1 MAYFIT
7 QRDVDDL
14 LHFAALSAATHLKIP
29 NIEWESTSTLV
40 AAISSKDQNLATA
53 LSEFMSAYIE
63 WFKFHEALEAKGKA
77 GNLDVVENEGLMK
90 VIDARDTKRQA
101 FIAALKVNA

>member
-7 QRDVDDL
+7 QKDVDDL

-40 AAISSKDQNLATA
+40 AAISSKDQNLATT
-53 LSEFMSAYIE
+53 LSEFMAAYIA
-63 WFKFHEALEAKGKA
+63 WFKFHEELEANGKA
-77 GNLDVVENEGLMK
+77 GNLDVLENEGLMK
-90 VIDARDTKRQA
+90 VMDLRDIKRQA
-101 FIAALKVNA
+101 FIAALKDNA